1 MDTTALLQPPTGDA
15 AWFAQVQLW
24 RHEAQELKT
33 QLQRTER
40 TYEERLLEVEDRCEK
55 SAYMRELASKD
66 AGDRFLT
73 SAEQEVERLSRTA
86 ADAQER
92 AKLSDERVMGLLAES
107 QEAANLMADVSVKFE
122 RQADK
127 ANSLK
132 RRLQQSEAETEKL
145 RSELESAYL
154 REAEMSKRHDNA
166 ESTIQIIMPR
176 LTEESKVEAL
186 MAEEAQE
193 SKQRLK
199 KAESMFNAQA
209 HDLLSEVRHSNEEQA
224 VLGRKCRENAE
235 VANMH
240 ANAGYQWQQRTKAAE
255 EELIRAGLNQHH
267 LWQAAR
273 KTRAEQ
279 WAHQERLRVAEE
291 QRDRAMYDH
300 AVADQARR
308 DMTKWVVS
316 SIDEV
321 NRSAHMRTSAAPHA
335 ASHESL
341 RGKAWVDMLESFR
354 KDQQRSG
361 YGCRSHGPV

>member
-122 RQADK
+122 RQAEK
-127 ANSLK
+127 ASSLK

-186 MAEEAQE
+186 MAE
-193 SKQRLK
+193 
-199 KAESMFNAQA
+199 QA

-321 NRSAHMRTSAAPHA
+321 NRSRTCAP
-335 ASHESL
+335 L
-341 RGKAWVDMLESFR
+341 R
-354 KDQQRSG
+354 
-361 YGCRSHGPV
+361 